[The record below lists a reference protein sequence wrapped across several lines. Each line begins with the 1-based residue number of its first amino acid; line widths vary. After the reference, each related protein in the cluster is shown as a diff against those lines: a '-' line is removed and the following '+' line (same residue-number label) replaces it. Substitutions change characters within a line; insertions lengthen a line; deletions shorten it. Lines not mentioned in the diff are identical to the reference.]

1 MLFLIFASSFVR
13 TSVLITQFL
22 NLFAAYLS
30 NEYETKYFLTGQKSL
45 SVETSR
51 FFFCTPEFGVQT
63 SCSSS
68 SIVEAYAD

>member
-1 MLFLIFASSFVR
+1 MFFFIFVSSFVR

-45 SVETSR
+45 SVETSS
-51 FFFCTPEFGVQT
+51 FFFVLQSLESRQAVLAAA
-63 SCSSS
+63 S
-68 SIVEAYAD
+68 

>member
-45 SVETSR
+45 SVETSS
-51 FFFCTPEFGVQT
+51 FFFVLQSLESRQAVLAAA
-63 SCSSS
+63 S
-68 SIVEAYAD
+68 